1 MSQNNSDR
9 FNTRVS
15 IIALASC
22 LTLAPLVAEAAGL
35 GRLTVH
41 SMLGQPLRAE
51 IELSATRDELSGMTA
66 KVASGDAF
74 RQAGIE
80 YHGALSGIRFVVD
93 KRPNGQPIIRLS
105 SDRPLNE
112 PFVDMLVELTWPS
125 GRLVREYT
133 FLLDPPQ
140 AAALAP
146 EPVVPA
152 VRPPERVETAPAAAA
167 PAAAPAT
174 TPAAPAP
181 VAPAPTAE
189 AAAAPKPAVTETLK
203 EAAPEPVK
211 EAAKAEEGEV
221 YRVKRGDNLKKIAN
235 EFMPEGVTLDQM
247 LVGMLSTNRDA
258 FVDGNMNRL
267 KAGKILR
274 VPAKEQV
281 VSIPK
286 EDATKEVRAQAADW
300 NAYRRKLAAAA
311 AQAPAADEAAK
322 QESTGKLTAKVEDKV
337 PAATAGKDQVKVS
350 KTEVQSGTAPA
361 VAGKKPGVEDQV
373 AAERA
378 AKENKERVAA
388 LEKNVA
394 DLQKLAELKNQQ
406 LADAQKKAEAA
417 KGAPV
422 PAPVPAI
429 PAPAKSE
436 PPVVAAPA
444 TEAAKPAEPAASPAA
459 APAPAEAAKAA
470 EAAPPVEKP
479 KPKPKAPVTP
489 PPEEEPGF
497 FAELFGNPVV
507 LGGLGAILA
516 ALGGLMIYRRRQ
528 KEAETESPSVMTGAL
543 SQPSLGA
550 NSIFRA
556 TGGQSVD
563 TSNVNPATTD
573 FSQAGPGV
581 IDTDDV
587 DPVAEA
593 EVYMAYGRDAQAEEI
608 LLEALHKDPKRL
620 AIHVKLLEIY
630 ANRKSNKQFETL
642 ATELFAQTGG
652 NGPEWEKVAAM
663 GVKLDPSNPLYSGG
677 GAAPAAPVFGAA
689 GAALPFDAD
698 ATLVASA
705 AKAAPASE
713 MFGAIGSAFA
723 QPAAAAPQAPA
734 GGLDLDLGLNVVPP
748 EQATAKGA
756 FEFDLGSLA
765 TPAPAAP
772 PAPAPDAGSLDL
784 GAAGN
789 TLPMGT
795 LAEAPAAG
803 TLGEVD
809 GGGLNFEITNLNV
822 MAAEA
827 PPPAPA
833 PEPLNFDAGMKLDF
847 DFGTASQVATPEQ
860 ASELD
865 IQLTGSGLAEPAVK
879 PMDLSSLSLDLA
891 SQPAAGDMDLGLG
904 DQDFDQTLLVTPG
917 LAAEMAG
924 SPGMGASEQEVATK
938 LDLAKAYEEM
948 GDAEGARELLQ
959 EVLGEGSPA
968 QREAAQAALAR
979 LG

>member
-1 MSQNNSDR
+1 VSQNNSDR

-15 IIALASC
+15 ARVSIAALASC
-22 LTLAPLVAEAAGL
+22 LTLAPLAAEAAGL
-35 GRLTVH
+35 GRLTVL

-80 YHGALSGIRFVVD
+80 YHGALSGIRFAVD
-93 KRPNGQPIIRLS
+93 KRANGQPIIRLS

-133 FLLDPPQ
+133 FLLDPP
-140 AAALAP
+140 AVAALAP

-167 PAAAPAT
+167 PATAPAPT
-174 TPAAPAP
+174 P
-181 VAPAPTAE
+181 VAPAAKAE
-189 AAAAPKPAVTETLK
+189 APAAPKPVAAEAPK
-203 EAAPEPVK
+203 EAPKEPATEAVK
-211 EAAKAEEGEV
+211 ADDGEV
-221 YRVKRGDNLKKIAN
+221 YRVKRGDYLKKIAN
-235 EFMPEGVTLDQM
+235 EVMPEGVTLDQM

-281 VSIPK
+281 ASIPRD
-286 EDATKEVRAQAADW
+286 EAAKEVRAHAADW

-361 VAGKKPGVEDQV
+361 VAGKKPGVEDKV

-378 AKENKERVAA
+378 AKESKERVAA

-394 DLQKLAELKNQQ
+394 DLQKLSELKNQQ

-417 KGAPV
+417 KGAP
-422 PAPVPAI
+422 
-429 PAPAKSE
+429 APA
-436 PPVVAAPA
+436 AD
-444 TEAAKPAEPAASPAA
+444 AAKPAEPAAAPAAKPAEPATAPAA
-459 APAPAEAAKAA
+459 ATAPAEAAKAA

-479 KPKPKAPVTP
+479 KPKPKAPVAP
-489 PPEEEPGF
+489 PPEAEPGF

-507 LGGLGAILA
+507 LGGLAAIVA
-516 ALGGLMIYRRRQ
+516 ALGGLVAYRRRQ
-528 KEAETESPSVMTGAL
+528 RKAEAESPSVMTGAL

-630 ANRKSNKQFETL
+630 ANRKSNQQFETL

-689 GAALPFDAD
+689 AAAVAFDSD

-705 AKAAPASE
+705 AKAAPANE

-765 TPAPAAP
+765 APAPAVPSAPAPAAV
-772 PAPAPDAGSLDL
+772 SLDL
-784 GAAGN
+784 GSAGS

-809 GGGLNFEITNLNV
+809 AGGLNFEITSLNV

-833 PEPLNFDAGMKLDF
+833 SEPLSFDAGMKLDF

-865 IQLTGSGLAEPAVK
+865 IQLTSTGLAEPAVK
-879 PMDLSSLSLDLA
+879 PMDLSSLSLDLE
-891 SQPAAGDMDLGLG
+891 SPPTAGGMDLGLG

>member
-1 MSQNNSDR
+1 MSHNNSDR

-15 IIALASC
+15 VLALASC
-22 LTLAPLVAEAAGL
+22 LTLAPLAAEAAGL
-35 GRLTVH
+35 GRLTVL

-80 YHGALSGIRFVVD
+80 YHGALSGIRFAVD
-93 KRPNGQPIIRLS
+93 KRANGQPIIRLS

-133 FLLDPPQ
+133 FLLDPP
-140 AAALAP
+140 AAAAQAP

-152 VRPPERVETAPAAAA
+152 VRPPETAPAAAA
-167 PAAAPAT
+167 PAAAP
-174 TPAAPAP
+174 TPVAPTP
-181 VAPAPTAE
+181 VAPAAKAE
-189 AAAAPKPAVTETLK
+189 APAAPKPVAAETPK
-203 EAAPEPVK
+203 EAPK
-211 EAAKAEEGEV
+211 EAAKEAVKADEGEV
-221 YRVKRGDNLKKIAN
+221 YRVKSGDNLKKIAG
-235 EFMPEGVTLDQM
+235 EFKPEGVTLDQM

-281 VSIPK
+281 SSIPK
-286 EDATKEVRAQAADW
+286 EEAAKEVRAQAADW

-311 AQAPAADEAAK
+311 AQAPAADETAK

-350 KTEVQSGTAPA
+350 KTEVQSGAAPA
-361 VAGKKPGVEDQV
+361 VAGKKPGVEDKV

-378 AKENKERVAA
+378 AKESKERVAA

-394 DLQKLAELKNQQ
+394 DLQKLSELKNQQ

-417 KGAPV
+417 KGAPAA
-422 PAPVPAI
+422 PAPAPAAPA

-436 PPVVAAPA
+436 PPAAAVPA
-444 TEAAKPAEPAASPAA
+444 TEAAKPAEPAA
-459 APAPAEAAKAA
+459 APAPTETAKAA
-470 EAAPPVEKP
+470 EAAPPVE

-507 LGGLGAILA
+507 LGGLAAIVA
-516 ALGGLMIYRRRQ
+516 ALGGLVAYRRRQ
-528 KEAETESPSVMTGAL
+528 KKAETESPSVMTGAL

-677 GAAPAAPVFGAA
+677 GAAPAAPVFGATA
-689 GAALPFDAD
+689 AAAAL
-698 ATLVASA
+698 VSSA

-723 QPAAAAPQAPA
+723 QPVTAAPQAPA
-734 GGLDLDLGLNVVPP
+734 GGVDLDLGLNVVPP

-765 TPAPAAP
+765 APAPAASAAP
-772 PAPAPDAGSLDL
+772 TPASSPLDL
-784 GAAGN
+784 GATGS
-789 TLPMGT
+789 TLSMGT

-803 TLGEVD
+803 TLGETD
-809 GGGLNFEITNLNV
+809 SGGLNFEITNLNV

-833 PEPLNFDAGMKLDF
+833 PEPLSFDAGMKLDF

-860 ASELD
+860 AGELD
-865 IQLTGSGLAEPAVK
+865 IQLTSTGLAEPAVR

-891 SQPAAGDMDLGLG
+891 RPAAGGMDQGLG
-904 DQDFDQTLLVTPG
+904 EQDFDQTLLVTPG

-924 SPGMGASEQEVATK
+924 SPGLGASEQEVATK